1 MCHMR
6 VRPQMLNEI
15 RDKTKVI
22 ICENCGRILSWTAKP
37 EPVKPGPEAAE

>member
-22 ICENCGRILSWTAKP
+22 LCEACGRILYCTAKP
-37 EPVKPGPEAAE
+37 EPVKTEPPAAD